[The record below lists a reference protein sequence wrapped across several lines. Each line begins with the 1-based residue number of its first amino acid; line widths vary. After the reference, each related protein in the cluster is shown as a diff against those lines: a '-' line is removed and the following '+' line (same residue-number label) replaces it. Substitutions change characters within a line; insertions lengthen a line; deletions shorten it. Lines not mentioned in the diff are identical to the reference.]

1 MSILDC
7 DEDFLE
13 SWERRLSI
21 LRHWA
26 DQDAYYSMTNPL
38 VLRTKLYR
46 YSENEMD
53 WLIEHKIEYS
63 PLEMITVLS
72 FNPFAAGITEDL
84 LDKMDD
90 DDSVVLII
98 KPDTLT
104 SPIVKNLR
112 MTTWLDLK
120 PNKLKGSPYFS

>member
-26 DQDAYYSMTNPL
+26 DQDSYYSMTNPL
-38 VLRTKLYR
+38 VMRTKLYS
-46 YSENEMD
+46 YLKNEMD
-53 WLIEHKIEYS
+53 WLMRHKIEFA

-72 FNPFAAGITEDL
+72 FNPFASGITEDFL
-84 LDKMDD
+84 NKIAE
-90 DDSVVLII
+90 DDSVVLFI
-98 KPDTLT
+98 KPNICI

-112 MTTWLDLK
+112 MITWPDLK

>member
-13 SWERRLSI
+13 NWERRLSI

>member
-21 LRHWA
+21 LRRWA
-26 DQDAYYSMTNPL
+26 DQDSYYSMTNPL
-38 VLRTKLYR
+38 VVRTKLYS
-46 YSENEMD
+46 YSKNEMD
-53 WLIEHKIEYS
+53 WLMRHKIEFA

-72 FNPFAAGITEDL
+72 FNPFASGITEDFL
-84 LDKMDD
+84 NKIAE
-90 DDSVVLII
+90 DDSVVLFI
-98 KPDTLT
+98 KPNICT

-120 PNKLKGSPYFS
+120 PNRLKGSPYFS

>member
-13 SWERRLSI
+13 SWENRLSI

-38 VLRTKLYR
+38 VLRTKFYH
-46 YSENEMD
+46 YSKNEMD
-53 WLIEHKIEYS
+53 WLIEHKIEFT
-63 PLEMITVLS
+63 PQEIITILS
-72 FNPFAAGITEDL
+72 FNPFAPGITEDI
-84 LDKMDD
+84 LDKMED
-90 DDSVVLII
+90 DDSVVLFI
-98 KPDTLT
+98 KPDICT